1 MKELAK
7 SRGLTM
13 SELVEEF
20 VRLHAREIKDED
32 VIKTETSVSLSE
44 DAYRTLVGRAEELE
58 ADVKTLLSLIA
69 VKGIQE
75 AVR

>member
-20 VRLHAREIKDED
+20 VRAHAREVKEED
-32 VIKTETSVSLSE
+32 VVKTETSVSLSE
-44 DAYRTLVGRAEELE
+44 DAYQTLVDRAEELE
-58 ADVKTLLSLIA
+58 ADIKTLLSLIA

>member
-1 MKELAK
+1 
-7 SRGLTM
+7 M

-20 VRLHAREIKDED
+20 VHLHAREIKEED

-75 AVR
+75 AAR